1 MGNLLHTRNR
11 ITELLAISAFQA
23 KAYSAAG
30 HTDFNKVSEDV
41 FVPLFRQIF
50 NLPDLKNL
58 NAEAK
63 KNFPAIDLADDKAK
77 VAFQVTAT
85 ADSQKIIETLKTFV
99 QKRLYEKYSRLV
111 FHIITEKKGSYPAKA
126 IADAIQGK
134 FAFDIDTDIIDYRD
148 LVSLCNKFQLDKA
161 SKIKRVLEANFGRG
175 DYSVFSEKQKEPF
188 EEVALNI
195 IQVEFPD
202 KLFIANLD
210 INREEI
216 VQNSHGALRMD
227 DPTRA
232 IIRHYILEQLKLE
245 FFSGWHLF
253 KNQLITFHDLYDES
267 TFLSRI
273 IDRGTIDPITPER
286 FYVINGQVDVNRENV
301 FKTLLRKTL
310 QEQLYQ
316 QDVEWQFE
324 EGLFIFME
332 NGTERKKKKAIKR
345 KKDGEIV
352 EDELTIFKRYET
364 WVGEKESSRA
374 VLEKLMKT
382 DSPHE
387 VWYYKHRAFKARFK
401 HISGKWFLLV
411 LPDWF
416 FSYDGFRKSRF
427 HADDLKWLKRKA
439 NTGIVFTDFRFIHFF
454 LKNRGNALLRGKNRQ
469 FLQYGTYVT
478 FENAPFLYDEAW
490 NPPEEKKKKKK
501 KKKKVEEAIETE
513 EITITMGGQDRLFDL

>member
-1 MGNLLHTRNR
+1 MGNLLHTRDR
-11 ITELLAISAFQA
+11 ITELLGISAFQA

-41 FVPLFRQIF
+41 LVPLFRLIF
-50 NLPDLKNL
+50 NLPDLRNL
-58 NAEAK
+58 NAEMK
-63 KNFPAIDLADDKAK
+63 KNFPAIDLADDKAG

-85 ADSQKIIETLKTFV
+85 PDGQKITETLKTFV
-99 QKRLYEKYSRLV
+99 EKGLYQKYSRLG
-111 FHIITEKKGSYPAKA
+111 FYIITEKKGSYPAKA

-134 FAFDIDTDIIDYRD
+134 FAFDIDTDILDYRD

-161 SKIKRVLEANFGRG
+161 SKIKRILEANFGRG

-188 EEVALNI
+188 EDVSLNI
-195 IQVEFPD
+195 IQVTPPE
-202 KLFIANLD
+202 KLYIANLD

-216 VQNSHGALRMD
+216 VQNAHGALRMD

-273 IDRGTIDPITPER
+273 IDKGTIDPIKPTE
-286 FYVINGQVDVNRENV
+286 FYVINRQVDVNRENV

-316 QDVEWQFE
+316 QDVEWQYE

-332 NGTERKKKKAIKR
+332 NGTERKTKKPTKR
-345 KKDGEIV
+345 KKDGELV
-352 EDELTIFKRYET
+352 EDELTIFKRYEN

-374 VLEKLMKT
+374 VLEKFMKT
-382 DSPHE
+382 DSPDE
-387 VWYYKHRAFKARFK
+387 VWYYKHRAFEARFK
-401 HISGKWFLLV
+401 HISGKWFLLI

-416 FSYDGFRKSRF
+416 FSYDGFNKSGF
-427 HADDLKWLKRKA
+427 HGNDLKWLKRKA

-454 LKNRGNALLRGKNRQ
+454 LKNGRNALLRGKNRQ
-469 FLQYGTYVT
+469 FLQYGNYVT

-501 KKKKVEEAIETE
+501 KKEVEEVIETE
-513 EITITMGGQDRLFDL
+513 EIMETRGGQDSLFDL

>member
-1 MGNLLHTRNR
+1 MPHPKNVFMGNLLHTRNR

-30 HTDFNKVSEDV
+30 QTDFNKVSEDV
-41 FVPLFRQIF
+41 LVPLFRQIF
-50 NLPDLKNL
+50 DLPELKNL
-58 NAEAK
+58 NAETK
-63 KNFPAIDLADDKAK
+63 KNFPAIDLADDKAA

-85 ADSQKIIETLKTFV
+85 PDSQKITETLKTFV
-99 QKRLYEKYSRLV
+99 QKGLYQKYPRLV
-111 FHIITEKKGSYPAKA
+111 VYIITEKKGSYPAKA

-134 FAFDIDTDIIDYRD
+134 FAFNIDTDIIDYRE
-148 LVSLCNKFQLDKA
+148 LVRLCNKFQLDKA
-161 SKIKRVLEANFGRG
+161 SKIKRILEANFGHG

-188 EEVALNI
+188 EEVSLNI
-195 IQVEFPD
+195 IQVTFPD
-202 KLFIANLD
+202 KLYIATLD
-210 INREEI
+210 INRQEI
-216 VQNSHGALRMD
+216 VQGSHGALRMD

-232 IIRHYILEQLKLE
+232 IIRNYIIEQLKIE

-253 KNQLITFHDLYDES
+253 ENQLITFHDLHDEN

-273 IDRGTIDPITPER
+273 IDRGTIDPITPES
-286 FYVINGQVDVNRENV
+286 FYVINGQVDINRENV

-332 NGTERKKKKAIKR
+332 NGTEKKTKKAVKR
-345 KKDGEIV
+345 KKDDELV
-352 EDELTIFKRYET
+352 EDELTIFKRFER

-374 VLEKLMKT
+374 VLERFMKSDT
-382 DSPHE
+382 LDE
-387 VWYYKHRAFKARFK
+387 VWYYKHRAFEARFK
-401 HISGKWFLLV
+401 HISGKWFLLI

-439 NTGIVFTDFRFIHFF
+439 NTGIVFTDFRFIQYF
-454 LKNRGNALLRGKNRQ
+454 LKNRRNALLRGKNRQ
-469 FLQYGTYVT
+469 FLQYGDYVT

-490 NPPEEKKKKKK
+490 NPPEQKKKKKE
-501 KKKKVEEAIETE
+501 VEEVTE
-513 EITITMGGQDRLFDL
+513 MEDVQDRLFDL

>member
-1 MGNLLHTRNR
+1 MINLLHTRSR

-41 FVPLFRQIF
+41 LVPLFRLIF

-58 NAEAK
+58 NTETK
-63 KNFPAIDLADDKAK
+63 KNFPAIDLADDKAG

-85 ADSQKIIETLKTFV
+85 SDSRKILETLKTFV
-99 QKRLYEKYSRLV
+99 EKGLYQKYPHLV
-111 FHIITEKKGSYPAKA
+111 FYIITEKKDSYPEKA
-126 IADAIQGK
+126 ITDAIQGK
-134 FAFDIDTDIIDYRD
+134 FAFDIETDILDYRN
-148 LVSLCNKFQLDKA
+148 LVSLCNKFQLGIS
-161 SKIKRVLEANFGRG
+161 SKIKRILEANFGRG

-188 EEVALNI
+188 EDVSLNI
-195 IQVEFPD
+195 IQVTLPE
-202 KLFIANLD
+202 KLYIANLD

-232 IIRHYILEQLKLE
+232 IIRHYILEQLNIE

-253 KNQLITFHDLYDES
+253 KNQLITFHDLYDEN

-273 IDRGTIDPITPER
+273 IDKASIEPVKHESFYTINR
-286 FYVINGQVDVNRENV
+286 QVDVNRENV
-301 FKTLLRKTL
+301 FRALLRKTL

-316 QDVEWQFE
+316 HDVEWQYE

-332 NGTERKKKKAIKR
+332 NGTEKETKKKVKR
-345 KKDGEIV
+345 KKDGELV
-352 EDELTIFKRYET
+352 EEELTIFKRFER

-374 VLEKLMKT
+374 VLEKFMKT
-382 DSPHE
+382 DSPDE
-387 VWYYKHRAFKARFK
+387 AWYYKHRAFEARFK
-401 HISGKWFLLV
+401 HISGKWFLLI

-416 FSYDGFRKSRF
+416 FSYDGFNKSGF
-427 HADDLKWLKRKA
+427 HADDLKWLKRKT

-454 LKNRGNALLRGKNRQ
+454 LINQRNALLRERNRP
-469 FLQYGTYVT
+469 FLQYGNYVT
-478 FENAPFLYDEAW
+478 FDNAHFLYDEDW
-490 NPPEEKKKKKK
+490 NPPEEKKKKTGA
-501 KKKKVEEAIETE
+501 EEAIGTE
-513 EITITMGGQDRLFDL
+513 EITETKDGQDSLFDL